1 MDIYWWAIILIL
13 TLTASEHKVKEP
25 VQKRWNECSD
35 FIAIDPDSQQE
46 ENVVLIGRNTF
57 NKTEDS

>member
-46 ENVVLIGRNTF
+46 ENVVNW
-57 NKTEDS
+57 KKYV